1 MELGELYNIQSVCY
15 DRWNA
20 SQLVIQL
27 QDEGLLMDGFGQ
39 GYRSMSAPTKE
50 FEKLVLGKQIIHNNN
65 PAMNWMVNN
74 VQIIEDPAG
83 NVKCARNK
91 SKEKID
97 GVIASIMAL
106 GNFMTE
112 EELDS
117 VYDNR
122 GLLIL

>member
-1 MELGELYNIQSVCY
+1 
-15 DRWNA
+15 
-20 SQLVIQL
+20 
-27 QDEGLLMDGFGQ
+27 
-39 GYRSMSAPTKE
+39 
-50 FEKLVLGKQIIHNNN
+50 
-65 PAMNWMVNN
+65 MNWQINN
-74 VQIIEDPAG
+74 VQIMEDPAG
-83 NVKCARNK
+83 NIKCAKNK

-112 EELDS
+112 ENIDS